1 MKARSLI
8 ILFSYHHKNTEK
20 LAGRIARVRDAE
32 IRSPQQVDPQEVCE
46 YDLVGFG
53 SGIYD
58 GKHHMSL
65 LKLVGRLPEMSGRKA
80 FIFSTNGVPAFGSDR
95 WKVDGHSDNNHK
107 AIREELRSKGFIIVN
122 EFSCP
127 GFNTN
132 SFLKSF
138 GGVNKGRP
146 SDRDMRKAE
155 EFAMKLRK
163 EVLI

>member
-1 MKARSLI
+1 
-8 ILFSYHHKNTEK
+8 
-20 LAGRIARVRDAE
+20 
-32 IRSPQQVDPQEVCE
+32 
-46 YDLVGFG
+46 
-53 SGIYD
+53 
-58 GKHHMSL
+58 
-65 LKLVGRLPEMSGRKA
+65 
-80 FIFSTNGVPAFGSDR
+80 
-95 WKVDGHSDNNHK
+95 WKVDGHTDDNHR
-107 AIREELRSKGFIIVN
+107 AIREELRSKGSIIVN

-155 EFAMKLRK
+155 EFALKLRK